1 MLKTPGLEGFTS
13 VDHVFSGDQ
22 HFGWLNT
29 VIGTEKH
36 AEPYF
41 EALSTLLEETRG
53 RLSLLGDV
61 WDLTYA
67 SNEAIKEEFDLF
79 RPVFELAAKQG
90 KIKVILSDH
99 EPDMDHNRLA
109 AAIGEEAASWF
120 EIKPQYLFEDNLN
133 PGTVL
138 THGHLLVRPE
148 VTKILKALNPADVE
162 SLAYLERILTEHPD
176 LQGVLA
182 DIKKTDPTLKRLSQK
197 ICALDADLA
206 EKLKIKNQH
215 ALRHAAEKLL
225 RPAIKQKGEK
235 VMADS
240 ITEIKRLRPDVDVV
254 LTAHTHLTANTPDML
269 NAGSVSSHLGR
280 PGVIVQ
286 GVHETGARV
295 TRLLLLN
302 KKGEFERE
310 GMDRVMG
317 E

>member
-22 HFGWLNT
+22 HFGWLKT

-41 EALSTLLEETRG
+41 TALRALLKETRA

-67 SNEAIKEEFDLF
+67 SNEAIKGEFDLF
-79 RPVFELAAKQG
+79 RPVFELAPQQG

-120 EIKPQYLFEDNLN
+120 DIKPQHLYEGEENL
-133 PGTVL
+133 GTVM
-138 THGHLLVRPE
+138 THGHLLMQPE
-148 VTKILKALNPADVE
+148 VLEALKAMPLETVE
-162 SLAYLERILTEHPD
+162 SVEHLEKYLMQDPA
-176 LQGVLA
+176 LQDVIEA
-182 DIKKTDPTLKRLSQK
+182 IKHTDPKVKKASLK
-197 ICALDADLA
+197 ICEWDAQRSAKSGKPNTHTIRNLVEHCLVPRIWRHEQNALKKSSA
-206 EKLKIKNQH
+206 
-215 ALRHAAEKLL
+215 
-225 RPAIKQKGEK
+225 
-235 VMADS
+235 
-240 ITEIKRLRPDVDVV
+240 EIKRLLPHVDIV
-254 LTAHTHLTANTPDML
+254 LTAHTHMAGSGKDMF
-269 NAGSVSSHLGR
+269 NAGSISAHAGR

-302 KKGEFERE
+302 KKGEFERSGE
-310 GMDRVMG
+310 DRVVG
-317 E
+317 